1 MNNLLQDLLIGGAG
15 IITTTVSSIVSWG
28 LAKKKYN
35 TEVDHSLI
43 HNMEKSLEFYT
54 KLADDNSSRLDAI
67 SQENLDLRNEVHEL
81 RTQLMRLAF
90 NLCMNANCP
99 NRQRE
104 EPFKLKSNAKTGS
117 RLDITEKDS
126 RRRRKPS
133 ESSGDNDKED

>member
-54 KLADDNSSRLDAI
+54 KLADDNSNRLDAI
-67 SQENLDLRNEVHEL
+67 SQENLDLRDEVHEL

-90 NLCMNANCP
+90 NLCMNASCP

-104 EPFKLKSNAKTGS
+104 DLIKFKRDAKASSRFNTTESNN
-117 RLDITEKDS
+117 
-126 RRRRKPS
+126 RRRCKPS
-133 ESSGDNDKED
+133 DSTGDTDTGK